1 MVKESSHKNLTEAI
15 NRLTYLRDNNASLED
30 REALDIAIK
39 YIKSL
44 KRQEKFK
51 EVKRALNNPESLK
64 KPEEITSELGYPE
77 NEWIPCTLEELLNN
91 ISEKDNLEDCIA
103 YFFNKKRLKEFVRVL
118 EDDGM
123 GYGAFNS
130 YAFTGYPSTN
140 EVQIWI

>member
-1 MVKESSHKNLTEAI
+1 MVKESSHKNLTEVI
-15 NRLTYLRDNNASLED
+15 NRLIYLRDNNASLED

-51 EVKRALNNPESLK
+51 EVKRASK

>member
-1 MVKESSHKNLTEAI
+1 MVKESSHKNLTEVI

-51 EVKRALNNPESLK
+51 EVKIALNDPESLK
-64 KPEEITSELGYPE
+64 KPEEITSELEYPE

>member
-1 MVKESSHKNLTEAI
+1 MVKESSHKNLTEVI

-51 EVKRALNNPESLK
+51 EVKRASK
-64 KPEEITSELGYPE
+64 KPEEITSELGYTE
-77 NEWIPCTLEELLNN
+77 IPCTLEELLNN

>member
-1 MVKESSHKNLTEAI
+1 MVKESSHKNLTEVI

-64 KPEEITSELGYPE
+64 KPEEITSELRYPE

>member
-1 MVKESSHKNLTEAI
+1 MVKESSHKNLTEVI

-51 EVKRALNNPESLK
+51 EVKRALNDPKSSK

-91 ISEKDNLEDCIA
+91 ISEKDNLEDCIG
-103 YFFNKKRLKEFVRVL
+103 YFFSKKRLKEFVRVL

>member
-1 MVKESSHKNLTEAI
+1 MVKESSHKNLTEVI

-51 EVKRALNNPESLK
+51 EVKRASK
-64 KPEEITSELGYPE
+64 KPEEITSELGYLE

-103 YFFNKKRLKEFVRVL
+103 YFFSKKRLKEFVRVL

>member
-51 EVKRALNNPESLK
+51 EVKIALNNPESLK

-77 NEWIPCTLEELLNN
+77 NGWIPCTLEELLNN

-103 YFFNKKRLKEFVRVL
+103 YFFSKKRLKEFVRVL

>member
-1 MVKESSHKNLTEAI
+1 MVKESSHKNLTEVI

-51 EVKRALNNPESLK
+51 EVKRALNNPESSK
-64 KPEEITSELGYPE
+64 KSEEITSELGYPE

-91 ISEKDNLEDCIA
+91 ISEKDNLEDCIG

>member
-1 MVKESSHKNLTEAI
+1 MVKESSHKNLTEVI

>member
-1 MVKESSHKNLTEAI
+1 MVKESSHKNLTEVI

-64 KPEEITSELGYPE
+64 KPEEITSELRYPE

-103 YFFNKKRLKEFVRVL
+103 YFFSKKRLKEFVRVL

>member
-1 MVKESSHKNLTEAI
+1 MAKESSHKNLTEVI
-15 NRLTYLRDNNASLED
+15 NRLIYLRDNNASLED

-51 EVKRALNNPESLK
+51 EVKIALNDPESLK

-103 YFFNKKRLKEFVRVL
+103 YFFSKKRLKEFVRVL

>member
-1 MVKESSHKNLTEAI
+1 MVKESSHKNLTEVI

-51 EVKRALNNPESLK
+51 EVKRASK
-64 KPEEITSELGYPE
+64 RPEEITSELGYPE

-91 ISEKDNLEDCIA
+91 ISEKDNLEDCIG
-103 YFFNKKRLKEFVRVL
+103 YFFSKKRLKEFVRVL
-118 EDDGM
+118 EDDRM